1 MNRLRSIVAV
11 NRYFFLGFLFFFLIG
26 IFILVKE
33 GKTATFFYLNTY
45 HSPALNRFFI
55 AYTFL
60 GDGLF
65 SVVVIVM
72 LLALRR
78 YSKALQVLTAFLGS
92 ALCTQI
98 LKNVFSMPRPKQF
111 FSPGQY
117 TNFIDGITQVGYS
130 SFPSGHTTSIFALV
144 TMLALFEKNKK
155 FNALYLLPAV
165 AVGYS
170 RIYLGQH
177 FLGDVL
183 VGSWVGIVLAVL
195 VHWAFTRRRG
205 PQTVPT
211 HEKEDH

>member
-1 MNRLRSIVAV
+1 MNRSRSIISV
-11 NRYFFLGFLFFFLIG
+11 NRYFFLSFLFFFLIG
-26 IFILVKE
+26 LFILLKE
-33 GKTATFFYLNTY
+33 GKAASFFYLNAY
-45 HSPALNRFFI
+45 HSPALDSFFI
-55 AYTFL
+55 WFTFL

-65 SVVVIVM
+65 SIVVII
-72 LLALRR
+72 LLLVLRR

-111 FSPGQY
+111 FAPGQY
-117 TNFIDGITQVGYS
+117 AYFIDGITRVGYS

-144 TMLALFEKNKK
+144 TMLALLEENKK
-155 FNALYLLPAV
+155 WNALYLLPAV

-183 VGSWVGIVLAVL
+183 VGSMVGVLLALV
-195 VHWAFTRRRG
+195 VHWLFTRRSARG
-205 PQTVPT
+205 GM
-211 HEKEDH
+211 EKMA